1 MLLQQLRLQNIR
13 SYIDETINF
22 PEGNTLLSGDIG
34 SGKSTILLAI
44 EFALFGS
51 SRPDL
56 PAESLLR
63 KGSTKGMV
71 ELTIVLN
78 NQIVTIQRNL
88 KKERDT
94 IKQMPGHITIN
105 NLKKELM
112 PVELKAEMLSLL
124 GYPEDL
130 LTKNKN
136 YIFRYT
142 VYTPQEEMKIIL
154 QENNEIRQDA
164 LRKIFN
170 IDKYKIIRENMQ
182 IYLKKLRVDLAVL
195 TTKTEALPEYQQ
207 QLQQRQQEREKIER
221 VLTEIKPNLGILQE
235 HHQQQSLELQNL
247 ERAQKEFFVLQ
258 QEVKT
263 TLFLLEEKKKR
274 AELLETKQQ
283 KIQGEIA
290 QLFLPEKS
298 LDLIQGELSKAEEQK
313 NHYLTQKLTL
323 EEKIK
328 HLQELIQRLQQEN
341 AEIILET
348 NKNEETKKLKTEI
361 LQAVAEKEMILD
373 KKTEIDQL
381 FEKTAELLAKNKNV
395 LLHAQ
400 EAQENI
406 RSLDNCPTCFQ
417 AVSAEHKHKII
428 SLEQVK
434 STKAQQLLEGLQQKK
449 SEIAAQKETIEK
461 SLLAILSKENLLPRI
476 DYELQQQQKKKE
488 QLGLK
493 KEYLRTL
500 IQQNN
505 QVMQEQQE
513 FLQQWKIE
521 EIDRSIKEKQELLR
535 SFAQKMMLEKN
546 LNETIMLL
554 EENRKNTADLFQ
566 RKKELEEKI
575 VQRTDLTP
583 KIENQKKV
591 LLKIIEEEK
600 QIAVKIAQLETQVES
615 IHRHQQEITE
625 RIKLLLKETEKKVR
639 LQQLYSWLEEHF
651 LPLTSTIE
659 KHVMVNIHRHFSL
672 SFQEWFSILI
682 DDENVSSHLDDSFAP
697 IILQNGYE
705 IPFSDLSGGEKTSA
719 ALAYRLALNKV
730 INDIIHTIN
739 TKDLLILD
747 EPTDGFSSE
756 QLDKVREVLEKLQL
770 QQILIVSHESKIES
784 FVENIIKI
792 QKEGHS
798 SSVL

>member
-1 MLLQQLRLQNIR
+1 MLLQQLRLHNIR
-13 SYIDETINF
+13 SYLDETITF
-22 PEGNTLLSGDIG
+22 PEGTTLLSGDIG

-63 KGSTKGMV
+63 KGAAKGMV

-78 NQIVTIQRNL
+78 NQKITIQRNL

-94 IKQMPGHITIN
+94 IKQMPGHITVN

-112 PVELKAEMLSLL
+112 PVELKAEMLTLL

-142 VYTPQEEMKIIL
+142 VYTPQEEMKLIL
-154 QENNEIRQDA
+154 QENNDIRQDA
-164 LRKIFN
+164 LRKIFS

-221 VLTEIKPNLGILQE
+221 VLTEITPNLGILQE
-235 HHQQQSLELQNL
+235 HHQQQSLELQNF
-247 ERAQKEFFVLQ
+247 EQAQKEFFVLQ

-263 TLFLLEEKKKR
+263 THFLLEEKKKR
-274 AELLETKQQ
+274 AELLEAKQQ
-283 KIQGEIA
+283 KIQGEIT
-290 QLFLPEKS
+290 QLLLPEKN

-313 NHYLTQKLTL
+313 NHYLTQKLTF

-341 AEIILET
+341 AEITLET
-348 NKNEETKKLKTEI
+348 NKNEETQKLKTEI
-361 LQAVAEKEMILD
+361 LQALAEKEVTL
-373 KKTEIDQL
+373 KKKIEIDQL

-400 EAQENI
+400 ETQENI

-417 AVSAEHKHKII
+417 TVSAEHKHKII
-428 SLEQVK
+428 SLEQAK
-434 STKAQQLLEGLQQKK
+434 STKAQQLLEELQQKK

-505 QVMQEQQE
+505 QAMQEQQE
-513 FLQQWKIE
+513 FLQRWKIE
-521 EIDRSIKEKQELLR
+521 EINRAIKEKQELLR

-546 LNETIMLL
+546 LSEIIMLL
-554 EENRKNTADLFQ
+554 EENRRNTADLLQ

-575 VQRTDLTP
+575 VPKTDLAP
-583 KIENQKKV
+583 KIEQQKKV

-600 QIAVKIAQLETQVES
+600 EIAVKIAQLQTQAES
-615 IHRHQQEITE
+615 IQRHQQEITE
-625 RIKLLLKETEKKVR
+625 RINLLLKETEKKVR

-682 DDENVSSHLDDSFAP
+682 DDENVSSRLDDSFAP

-719 ALAYRLALNKV
+719 ALAYRLSLNKV